1 MNDLYVGT
9 LFEMDSNEDVRAAA
23 PQVPATD
30 APPPDAAQR
39 EQALDI
45 TRSWIVEAPAGSGK
59 TGLLIQRYLKL
70 LAEESVTQPGQV
82 LAITFT
88 KKAAAEIR
96 ERVVAQL
103 ESAVREEPVKDAAF
117 DRETRALAEAV
128 LKKDGQLK
136 WGLLEAP
143 QRMNLNTIDSLN
155 TLIAGSMPVLSG
167 GGGRMSPVEDALPLY
182 QLAARRTVMQLGGED
197 EALNEALRLVLLYR
211 DGNLAECERM
221 LGEMLNRRDQWGELI
236 PLREAELND
245 AYLDC
250 AVLPKLERTLEKLV
264 HAGLLELAE
273 MTPADFLEELAQLT
287 SSLSDRAPH
296 QRELS
301 PIAICAG
308 GKVPGT
314 GAEWL
319 EHWQAL
325 IHVLIAPSSW
335 TWRRSFAKNYLGFET
350 TRAEKAH
357 LERLRDQIA
366 HREDLLEAMRRVD
379 SLPPAQYPEEQWR
392 VAKALFRLLSRALVE
407 LQLVFAE
414 RGECDFAELA
424 LLARGALRQEG
435 GVLDLHEALGIE
447 FRHLLVDEMQDT
459 STIQYELIELLTQEW
474 DGKSQTV
481 FLVGD
486 PKQSIYLFRQARVER
501 FVRTMREQKLGDLPV
516 LCLRLTAN
524 FRSQAMLV
532 KAFNADFSLIFP
544 GVEHAAAPDELPYGA
559 ADAVRANTHSD
570 VGVQWHT
577 RVIEE
582 IRHSAEAKAETRR
595 WLKEEARRVRAI
607 AKEWRARPLPEGRTR
622 PWSIA
627 VLVQARNHLI
637 DVVAALKEDD
647 GDGSI
652 PFSAVKIDALAERQE
667 VMDLLA
673 LTRALLHPADRAAWL
688 AVLRAPWCGLS
699 LVDLHAIAG
708 GDDPLMDKRCMPELM
723 AERADRLSA
732 DGVARLQRF
741 ATVMHAA
748 ESQRGRMRVAEW
760 VERTWRSVGG
770 DVSLGD
776 TELANA
782 RRYLQLL
789 DEVESDAASL
799 DLAALAR
806 RMKRLYAQATPST
819 GSVDLMTIHGAKGLE
834 WDVVMVPGLAR
845 QAGISRSGL
854 LVWNEIEEPETDAAH
869 GMLAPIQG
877 RGEPAIK
884 LKVWMRGLHTA
895 REAAERKRLFYVA
908 CTRAREELHLFAAPE
923 QSVSGRIILEPSSLL
938 MAAWPAAEQHFG
950 AVTNAGDNVHTLAP
964 TPAADDEEEQE
975 FAIAAS
981 AETATPPTL
990 QRLPLSFDPASRFK
1004 RQRRLTPGES
1014 EDPKEA
1020 SRFERPDGSF
1030 AARAFGNAVHG
1041 FLELAS
1047 KRLETGVLA
1056 ESLLLEVAGWSP
1068 RIEAVLRGEGLP
1080 PTAVKR
1086 EAQRVLS
1093 AVETALKDR
1102 EGQWVLGA
1110 RESAASEYAFTTW
1123 QERRSSFRLDRMF
1136 IAGTE
1141 PLAGGSDCLW
1151 IVDYKTATH
1160 GRGVGV
1166 DAFLAEERLKYE
1178 PQLESYARAMIADA
1192 GDKELRV
1199 GLYYPMLPKLL
1210 WWKPVT
1216 N

>member
-1 MNDLYVGT
+1 MSDLYVGS
-9 LFEMDSNEDVRAAA
+9 LFEMIKDEDVRAAA
-23 PQVPATD
+23 PQVTATGT
-30 APPPDAAQR
+30 PPDAAQR

-103 ESAVREEPVKDAAF
+103 ESAVRDEPVKDTPF

-128 LKKDGQLK
+128 LKKDSRLK

-143 QRMNLNTIDSLN
+143 QRMNVNTIDSLN

-167 GGGRMSPVEDALPLY
+167 GGGHMSPVEDSFPLY

-211 DGNLAECERM
+211 DGNLAECERLLADM
-221 LGEMLNRRDQWGELI
+221 LQRRDQWGELI

-245 AYLDC
+245 AYLDGT
-250 AVLPKLERTLEKLV
+250 VLPKLERKLERMV
-264 HAGLLELAE
+264 SAGLMDLAAI
-273 MTPADFLEELAQLT
+273 TPTDFLEEFTQLV
-287 SSLSDRAPH
+287 SSFADRPPYG
-296 QRELS
+296 RELS
-301 PIAICAG
+301 PIAICAEG
-308 GKVPGT
+308 RVPGT

-325 IHVLIAPSSW
+325 IHMLVAPSSW
-335 TWRRSFAKNYLGFET
+335 TWRKSFAKNNLGFET
-350 TRAEKAH
+350 TRAEKMQ
-357 LERLRDQIA
+357 LEQLRDRIA
-366 HREDLLEAMRRVD
+366 HREDLLEAMQRVD
-379 SLPPAQYPEEQWR
+379 NLPPAQYPEEQWR
-392 VAKALFRLLSRALVE
+392 VAKALFRLLSRTLVE

-414 RGECDFAELA
+414 RGKCDFAELA

-435 GVLDLHEALGIE
+435 GVLDLHEALGME

-459 STIQYELIELLTQEW
+459 STIQYGLIELLTQDW
-474 DGKSQTV
+474 DGKSQTL

-501 FVRTMREQKLGDLPV
+501 FVRTMQEQRLGDLQV
-516 LCLRLTAN
+516 ARLRLTAN
-524 FRSQAMLV
+524 FRSQARLV
-532 KAFNADFSLIFP
+532 EAFNADFSLLFP
-544 GVEHAAAPDELPYGA
+544 STEHATAPDELPYGA
-559 ADAVRANTHSD
+559 ADAVRSD
-570 VGVQWHT
+570 SYSNVGARWHT
-577 RVIEE
+577 RVIDAV
-582 IRHSAEAKAETRR
+582 RHSAEAKAETRR
-595 WLKEEARRVRAI
+595 WLKEEARRVRVI
-607 AKEWRARPLPEGRTR
+607 AKEWLARPLPEGRTR

-647 GDGSI
+647 GDGAI
-652 PFSAVKIDALAERQE
+652 PFSAVKIDELAERQE
-667 VMDLLA
+667 VMDLNA
-673 LTRALLHPADRAAWL
+673 LTRALLHPADRVAWL

-708 GDDPLMDKRCMPELM
+708 GDDPLMDKRCIPELM
-723 AERADRLSA
+723 SERVDRLSA
-732 DGVARLQRF
+732 DGAARLQRF
-741 ATVMHAA
+741 TTVMQAA
-748 ESQRGRMRVAEW
+748 ESQRGRMSVAQW

-770 DVSLGD
+770 DASLGD
-776 TELANA
+776 AELANA

-789 DEVESDAASL
+789 DDMESDAEGL
-799 DLAALAR
+799 DLAALER
-806 RMKRLYAQATPST
+806 RMKKLYAKAAPST
-819 GSVDLMTIHGAKGLE
+819 GSVDLTTIHGAKGLE

-845 QAGISRSGL
+845 QAGSSRSGL
-854 LVWNEIEEPETDAAH
+854 LVWNEIEEPEPDAAH

-877 RGEPAIK
+877 RGEPAMK
-884 LKVWMRGLHTA
+884 LKQWMRGLHTA

-908 CTRAREELHLFAAPE
+908 CTRAREELHLFAAPDRSTGGE
-923 QSVSGRIILEPSSLL
+923 IILEPGSLL
-938 MAAWPAAEQHFG
+938 KAAWPAAEQHFG
-950 AVTNAGDNVHTLAP
+950 VVPNQSGNVHPFPAAP
-964 TPAADDEEEQE
+964 TVNDDEDQG

-981 AETATPPTL
+981 SDTATPPTL

-1004 RQRRLTPGES
+1004 RHRRLSPS
-1014 EDPKEA
+1014 KLEDPQEA
-1020 SRFERPDGSF
+1020 PRFERPEGSF

-1041 FLELAS
+1041 FFEFVT
-1047 KRLETGVLA
+1047 KRLETGMPA
-1056 ESLLLEVAGWSP
+1056 EALLREVAEWSS

-1080 PTAVKR
+1080 PASVRR

-1093 AVETALKDR
+1093 AIETALRDS
-1102 EGQWVLGA
+1102 EGKWVLGA

-1136 IAGTE
+1136 IAGAE
-1141 PLAGGSDCLW
+1141 PLAGGNDCLW

-1160 GRGVGV
+1160 GHGVGV

-1178 PQLESYARAMIADA
+1178 SQLENYARAIIADA

-1199 GLYYPMLPKLL
+1199 ALYYPMLPKLL
-1210 WWKPVT
+1210 WWKPIM

>member
-1 MNDLYVGT
+1 MNDLYVGS
-9 LFEMDSNEDVRAAA
+9 LFDLIKDEDVQAV
-23 PQVPATD
+23 PSQVPATSTR
-30 APPPDAAQR
+30 PPDAAQR

-45 TRSWIVEAPAGSGK
+45 TRSWVVEAPAGSGK

-70 LAEESVTQPGQV
+70 LAEESVIQPGQV

-96 ERVVAQL
+96 ERVVSQL
-103 ESAVREEPVKDAAF
+103 ESAVREDPVKDTPF

-128 LKKDGQLK
+128 LKKDGRLK

-143 QRMNLNTIDSLN
+143 QRMNVNTIDSLN
-155 TLIAGSMPVLSG
+155 ALIAGSMPVLSG
-167 GGGRMSPVEDALPLY
+167 GGGHMSPVEDAFPLY

-211 DGNLAECERM
+211 DGNLAECERLLADM
-221 LGEMLNRRDQWGELI
+221 LQRRDQWGELI

-250 AVLPKLERTLEKLV
+250 TVLPKLERTLEKMV
-264 HAGLLELAE
+264 SAGLMDLAAI
-273 MTPADFLEELAQLT
+273 TPADFIEEFTQLI
-287 SSLSDRAPH
+287 SSFADRPPYG
-296 QRELS
+296 RELS

-308 GKVPGT
+308 GRVPGT
-314 GAEWL
+314 EAEWL

-325 IHVLIAPSSW
+325 IHMLVAPSSW

-350 TRAEKAH
+350 TRAEKAQ
-357 LERLRDQIA
+357 LEQLRDRIA
-366 HREDLLEAMRRVD
+366 HRDDLLEAMQRVD
-379 SLPPAQYPEEQWR
+379 SLPPAQYPEEQWK
-392 VAKALFRLLSRALVE
+392 VAKALFRLLSRTLVE

-435 GVLDLHEALGIE
+435 GVLDLHEALGME

-459 STIQYELIELLTQEW
+459 STIQYELIELLTQDW
-474 DGKSQTV
+474 DGKSQTL

-501 FVRTMREQKLGDLPV
+501 FVRTMQEQRLGDLQV
-516 LCLRLTAN
+516 ARLRLTAN
-524 FRSQAMLV
+524 FRSQTKLV
-532 KAFNADFSLIFP
+532 EAFNADFSLVFP
-544 GVEHAAAPDELPYGA
+544 NVEHAAAPDELPYTA
-559 ADAVRANTHSD
+559 ADTVRSD
-570 VGVQWHT
+570 AYSNVGVRWHT

-582 IRHSAEAKAETRR
+582 VRHSAEAKAETRR

-607 AKEWRARPLPEGRTR
+607 AKEWLARPLPEGRTR

-627 VLVQARNHLI
+627 VLVLARNHLI

-647 GDGSI
+647 GDGAV
-652 PFSAVKIDALAERQE
+652 PFAAVKIDELAERQE
-667 VMDLLA
+667 VMDLHA
-673 LTRALLHPADRAAWL
+673 LTRALLHPADRVAWL

-699 LVDLHAIAG
+699 LVDLHTIAG
-708 GDDPLMDKRCMPELM
+708 GDDPLMDKRCIPELM
-723 AERADRLSA
+723 TERADRLSA
-732 DGVARLQRF
+732 DGAARLQRF
-741 ATVMHAA
+741 ATVMQAA
-748 ESQRGRMRVAEW
+748 ESQRGRMSAAQW
-760 VERTWRSVGG
+760 VERTWHSVGG
-770 DVSLGD
+770 DASLGD
-776 TELANA
+776 AELANA

-789 DEVESDAASL
+789 DESDASGL
-799 DLAALAR
+799 DIAALER
-806 RMKRLYAQATPST
+806 RMKKLYAQAAPST

-854 LVWNEIEEPETDAAH
+854 LVWNEIEEPEADAAH

-877 RGEPAIK
+877 RGEPAMK
-884 LKVWMRGLHTA
+884 LKQWMRGLHTA

-923 QSVSGRIILEPSSLL
+923 RSTGGEIILESASLL
-938 MAAWPAAEQHFG
+938 KAAWPAAEQHFG
-950 AVTNAGDNVHTLAP
+950 AVANAADNVHAFPPAP
-964 TPAADDEEEQE
+964 ATNDEEDQG

-981 AETATPPTL
+981 SETSPPTL

-1004 RQRRLTPGES
+1004 HQPRLAPSEL
-1014 EDPKEA
+1014 EDPHEA
-1020 SRFERPDGSF
+1020 PRFERPEGSF

-1041 FLELAS
+1041 FLELVT
-1047 KRLETGVLA
+1047 KRLDTGMSAET
-1056 ESLLLEVAGWSP
+1056 LLREVTEWSP

-1080 PTAVKR
+1080 PPAVKR

-1093 AVETALKDR
+1093 AIETALRDR

-1136 IAGTE
+1136 IAGVA
-1141 PLAGGSDCLW
+1141 PLAAGSDCLW

-1160 GRGVGV
+1160 GHGVGV

-1178 PQLESYARAMIADA
+1178 PQLENYARAMIADA
-1192 GDKELRV
+1192 GEKELRV
-1199 GLYYPMLPKLL
+1199 ALYYPMLPKLL
-1210 WWKPVT
+1210 WWKPIM